1 MQRELEEREF
11 ALGGEIKA
19 TRSRGGLIKGRVLNV
34 CKGGWS
40 VGIAGY
46 VAFLPNNCVKP
57 YDGRAKPPLGEL
69 LQFRILKIRD
79 DIRNIVVEGPL
90 SDGGG
95 LDAESTRSPR
105 EATPREKMRKA
116 WARRH
121 EEEERIALGSHA
133 SPAADDMKDF
143 WRRKG
148 RGAAAAAAAAADGG
162 RRTRRN
168 AGGGEE
174 GDRADGEG
182 GCGRSTDVGG
192 RQGRGRGR
200 QRTVANRHF
209 IQFPNSTRAAR
220 RSRSPIPAGEL
231 RRETG
236 FGCATSSDADSQPC
250 PGTRSPSRASTS
262 ASCTAPWWGTGW
274 RNVSS
279 RATRACSDTR
289 CGASRDAGCRNY
301 SSTFPFWRVPQRES
315 PFNLTRPRPN
325 SAELGPRARRIRPRD
340 VGPGQ
345 ARAHGDVRAR
355 GQALLRPAPPPVDDR
370 RAVAL

>member
-1 MQRELEEREF
+1 MFHEKELRRSPGTRLKEEPIPEIGDQLRLMVRHVQNPMGEMELSNTQRELEEREF
-11 ALGGEIKA
+11 ALWGEIKA

-148 RGAAAAAAAAADGG
+148 RGAAGVCSSRGAYTSRRG
-162 RRTRRN
+162 RR
-168 AGGGEE
+168 GPP
-174 GDRADGEG
+174 
-182 GCGRSTDVGG
+182 CS
-192 RQGRGRGR
+192 
-200 QRTVANRHF
+200 
-209 IQFPNSTRAAR
+209 R
-220 RSRSPIPAGEL
+220 RSHK
-231 RRETG
+231 
-236 FGCATSSDADSQPC
+236 
-250 PGTRSPSRASTS
+250 
-262 ASCTAPWWGTGW
+262 
-274 RNVSS
+274 V
-279 RATRACSDTR
+279 AC
-289 CGASRDAGCRNY
+289 G
-301 SSTFPFWRVPQRES
+301 
-315 PFNLTRPRPN
+315 
-325 SAELGPRARRIRPRD
+325 
-340 VGPGQ
+340 
-345 ARAHGDVRAR
+345 
-355 GQALLRPAPPPVDDR
+355 
-370 RAVAL
+370 

>member
-1 MQRELEEREF
+1 MFHEKELRRSPGTRLKEEPIPEIGDQLRLMVRHVQNPMGEMELSNTQRELEEREF
-11 ALGGEIKA
+11 ALWGEIKA

-148 RGAAAAAAAAADGG
+148 RGAAAAAAAAA
-162 RRTRRN
+162 
-168 AGGGEE
+168 
-174 GDRADGEG
+174 ADGERDG
-182 GCGRSTDVGG
+182 T
-192 RQGRGRGR
+192 
-200 QRTVANRHF
+200 
-209 IQFPNSTRAAR
+209 
-220 RSRSPIPAGEL
+220 PAVEKK
-231 RRETG
+231 E
-236 FGCATSSDADSQPC
+236 
-250 PGTRSPSRASTS
+250 
-262 ASCTAPWWGTGW
+262 TAPMEREAADGRPMW
-274 RNVSS
+274 RG
-279 RATRACSDTR
+279 DKDEDE
-289 CGASRDAGCRNY
+289 GAKE
-301 SSTFPFWRVPQRES
+301 P
-315 PFNLTRPRPN
+315 
-325 SAELGPRARRIRPRD
+325 
-340 VGPGQ
+340 
-345 ARAHGDVRAR
+345 
-355 GQALLRPAPPPVDDR
+355 
-370 RAVAL
+370 

>member
-1 MQRELEEREF
+1 MFHGKELRRSPGTRLKEEPIPEIGDQLRLMVRHVQNPMGEMELSNTQRELEEREF
-11 ALGGEIKA
+11 ALWGEIKA

-121 EEEERIALGSHA
+121 EEEERIALGSHHA
-133 SPAADDMKDF
+133 SPAADDLKDF

-148 RGAAAAAAAAADGG
+148 RGAAAAATAAAAADGERDG
-162 RRTRRN
+162 TPAVEKKETAPLERE
-168 AGGGEE
+168 A
-174 GDRADGEG
+174 ADGRPMWGGDKDEDEG
-182 GCGRSTDVGG
+182 
-192 RQGRGRGR
+192 
-200 QRTVANRHF
+200 AKE
-209 IQFPNSTRAAR
+209 P
-220 RSRSPIPAGEL
+220 
-231 RRETG
+231 
-236 FGCATSSDADSQPC
+236 
-250 PGTRSPSRASTS
+250 
-262 ASCTAPWWGTGW
+262 
-274 RNVSS
+274 
-279 RATRACSDTR
+279 
-289 CGASRDAGCRNY
+289 
-301 SSTFPFWRVPQRES
+301 
-315 PFNLTRPRPN
+315 
-325 SAELGPRARRIRPRD
+325 
-340 VGPGQ
+340 
-345 ARAHGDVRAR
+345 
-355 GQALLRPAPPPVDDR
+355 
-370 RAVAL
+370 

>member
-1 MQRELEEREF
+1 MFHEKELRRSPGTRLKEEPIPEIGDQLRLMVRHVQNPMGEMELSNTQRELEEREF
-11 ALGGEIKA
+11 GLWGEIKA

-95 LDAESTRSPR
+95 LDAESTPGGR

-133 SPAADDMKDF
+133 SPAADDLKDF

-148 RGAAAAAAAAADGG
+148 RGAAAAAATAATAADGERDG
-162 RRTRRN
+162 TPAVEKKETAPLERE
-168 AGGGEE
+168 A
-174 GDRADGEG
+174 ADGRPMWRGDKDKDEG
-182 GCGRSTDVGG
+182 
-192 RQGRGRGR
+192 
-200 QRTVANRHF
+200 
-209 IQFPNSTRAAR
+209 
-220 RSRSPIPAGEL
+220 
-231 RRETG
+231 
-236 FGCATSSDADSQPC
+236 
-250 PGTRSPSRASTS
+250 
-262 ASCTAPWWGTGW
+262 
-274 RNVSS
+274 
-279 RATRACSDTR
+279 
-289 CGASRDAGCRNY
+289 
-301 SSTFPFWRVPQRES
+301 
-315 PFNLTRPRPN
+315 
-325 SAELGPRARRIRPRD
+325 AEEP
-340 VGPGQ
+340 
-345 ARAHGDVRAR
+345 
-355 GQALLRPAPPPVDDR
+355 
-370 RAVAL
+370 